1 MPTSLIPNLGQWQRD
16 TNIGVRFPRGKQL
29 KKVDSCLKSYN
40 SNPSV
45 PNLKALKSAYF
56 IWQLSKEDK
65 YQQQDGWRSSKR
77 NIEGRDR
84 PIERLHNALFPKSED
99 QDCDDFTMLL
109 QRESKRDCVRILYG
123 AKAKFLYK
131 DDVKDIAKQAF
142 QDIKSAQQEKK
153 KQDAEIKSQYNEEQR
168 QESSKIHR
176 IASSIATHVKS
187 GTAEATPVESKYKWV
202 KDVAITIIN
211 FLKKIAKDFL
221 QFVKDCWRSIRDL
234 LISLV
239 AEICIAILP
248 GINALVAAAK
258 SVEGYV
264 KAIKTAADACYQ
276 RFKDSKTMT
285 IASKSY
291 QINLALKTFINNEF
305 LLSMANAAK
314 QLIIAIENN
323 LALASSITIPGNVA
337 KVLSLT
343 AFYVQKIAVLAKEY
357 YYTRK
362 LNRLLSQVNKHNPYL
377 ADELLKDPLIAAYL
391 ILNVTDSTLFAMVRD
406 NTDMATWLS
415 VCETNLSQFE
425 ELKKRAEKYLKTRK
439 IKLTGLKE
447 KSVDVGPVPFLQQ
460 IQQFEKASLKKVS
473 LKKDKTFLE
482 EIREFDKASLNHV
495 TTTEKRGLGLL
506 DEITRF
512 NKAKLTQTDTQ
523 VKSGTSVLDQ
533 VELFNKA
540 KLKKAQTSVKR
551 GVSVLDQVELFGKS
565 QLFKTKTH
573 QQDPLAEMRKLEMQ
587 LKSLDWRILNK
598 TLLGYNSFSKNLNQL
613 DVQPIT
619 LTQWK
624 KATWVKFGRRHEITQ
639 SIDRGVVAYGKFCGT
654 NLTRVQ
660 PAKNCKALADIL
672 LYLSKRLEIIQRD
685 VLHPTNKWLQQ
696 LDATHRSSPRRP
708 AMNQLNVAAQSER
721 NALQQLAMSLEKINT
736 SYRLL
741 GG

>member
-1 MPTSLIPNLGQWQRD
+1 MPTSLIPSLGQWQSD
-16 TNIGVRFPRGKQL
+16 TYIGVRYPRGKQL
-29 KKVDSCLKSYN
+29 KKVDSCIKTYN
-40 SNPSV
+40 SNPNT

-65 YQQQDGWRSSKR
+65 YYKQDGWRSSKR
-77 NIEGRDR
+77 NIEGKNR
-84 PIERLHNALFPKSED
+84 PIERLHNALFPKLED
-99 QDCDDFTMLL
+99 QDCDDFTLLL

-131 DDVKDIAKQAF
+131 DDVKDIAKQAYK
-142 QDIKSAQQEKK
+142 DIKSTQQEKK

-168 QESSKIHR
+168 QESGKIHR
-176 IASSIATHVKS
+176 IASDIANQVKS
-187 GTAEATPVESKYKWV
+187 GSVEATSVESKYKWV

-211 FLKKIAKDFL
+211 FLKKVANDFL

-264 KAIKTAADACYQ
+264 KAVKTAADACYQ

-314 QLIIAIENN
+314 QLISAIENN

-362 LNRLLSQVNKHNPYL
+362 INRLLSQINKHNPYL
-377 ADELLKDPLIAAYL
+377 SDELLKDPLVAAYL
-391 ILNVTDSTLFAMVRD
+391 IINATDSTLFSMVRD

-415 VCETNLSQFE
+415 VCDTNLSQFE

-439 IKLTGLKE
+439 IKLAGLKE
-447 KSVDVGPVPFLQQ
+447 KSLDVGPVPFLQQ
-460 IQQFEKASLKKVS
+460 IQEFDTAALKKVS
-473 LKKDKTFLE
+473 QKKDKTLLE
-482 EIREFDKASLNHV
+482 EIREFDKSSLNHV
-495 TTTEKRGLGLL
+495 TTKEKRGLGLL

-512 NKAKLTQTDTQ
+512 NKSKLAHSDT
-523 VKSGTSVLDQ
+523 VIKSGTSMLDQ

-540 KLKKAQTSVKR
+540 KLNKASTNVKR

-565 QLFKTKTH
+565 QLSKTTTK
-573 QQDPLAEMRKLEMQ
+573 QLDPLVELRKLEMQ
-587 LKSLDWRILNK
+587 LKTLDWRILNK
-598 TLLGYNSFSKNLNQL
+598 TLLGYNSFSKQLNQL
-613 DVQPIT
+613 DTQPIT

-624 KATWVKFGRRHEITQ
+624 KASWVKFGRRHDITK
-639 SIDRGVVAYGKFCGT
+639 SIDKGILAYGKYCGSYLKT
-654 NLTRVQ
+654 VQ
-660 PAKNCKALADIL
+660 PAKNCKAVDSIL
-672 LYLSKRLEIIQRD
+672 GYLSKRLEIIQRD
-685 VLHPTNKWLQQ
+685 VLYPTHQWLQQ

-708 AMNQLNVAAQSER
+708 AMNQLNVAAQCER